1 MTVLK
6 FENFTLDVA
15 SRVLRRGD
23 TALELRP
30 KSFDLLTC
38 LALGAG
44 RVLTKDELMAAVWP
58 GLVVTDESLARC
70 VSDIRHALGDGDQ
83 RLVKTIPRRGYQLA
97 VAVDNPSAPSAT
109 PPTAPTPAAAAA
121 SAGPDTTPSPDRSNP
136 AAKRG
141 RPVRLGATAILLLL
155 AAVSSI
161 AWVSWRP
168 AGRESGP
175 IAGSPP
181 PFSVAVMPLTSIGG
195 DPAQNYFA
203 EGLTEELTTDLSRIP
218 NSLVIARSSADSY
231 KGRVV
236 DAAQVGRDLG
246 VRHLLEGSVA
256 RVGDGVQLNLRLVE
270 AHSGKTLWADRID
283 GRRDDLV
290 ALQRQVTGTVAR
302 TLHLELAQAASK
314 QVRQTGLGSP
324 DAQDLALQAWSL
336 YERRTPESVAEAR
349 NLLQRALSL
358 DPLSAFAWSLLSDTY
373 TADLLTRWLHLR
385 NASREQWLQQAE
397 DAANKAYG
405 LDPDNLYAVGAR
417 ATVLQLRGRPDL
429 AITMLRKQVE
439 LNRNYAPAWHR
450 LSYAYVTLGR
460 PADGLAAGDEAIRL
474 SPRDGRLFSFYAV
487 MAAACLHLKRD
498 AEALEW
504 AKKSVAQRPQFATA
518 HSWVASASALL
529 GDANTAQA
537 AMAEFRRLQPGYTIA
552 SFRAEKLSDNAVFL
566 EQRER
571 YYSGL
576 HLAGLPD

>member
-1 MTVLK
+1 MAMLK

-97 VAVDNPSAPSAT
+97 VTVDDQPAPSAIAPAPAT
-109 PPTAPTPAAAAA
+109 GTAP
-121 SAGPDTTPSPDRSNP
+121 DTALSRGMSNP
-136 AAKRG
+136 AAKRH
-141 RPVRLGATAILLLL
+141 RPARLGATAILLLL
-155 AAVSSI
+155 VAVSSI

-168 AGRESGP
+168 AGRES
-175 IAGSPP
+175 ALFASSTP
-181 PFSVAVMPLTSIGG
+181 PFSVVVMPLTSIGG

-203 EGLTEELTTDLSRIP
+203 EGLAEELTTDLSRIP

-256 RVGDGVQLNLRLVE
+256 RMGEGVQLNLRLVE

-302 TLHLELAQAASK
+302 TLHLELAEAASK
-314 QVRQTGLGSP
+314 QVSQTGSGSP
-324 DAQDLALQAWSL
+324 DAQDLALQAWLL
-336 YERRTPESVAEAR
+336 YERRTPESVADAR
-349 NLLQRALSL
+349 SLLQRAVSL

-385 NASREQWLQQAE
+385 NASREQWLQHAE

-417 ATVLQLRGRPDL
+417 ATVLQLRGQPEQ
-429 AITMLRKQVE
+429 AVAMLRRQVE

-460 PADGLAAGDEAIRL
+460 PADGLAAGNEAIRL

-487 MAAACLHLKRD
+487 MAAACLHLERD

-529 GDANTAQA
+529 GEVNAAQVA
-537 AMAEFRRLQPGYTIA
+537 LAEFRRLQPGYTIA

-566 EQRER
+566 AQRER
-571 YYSGL
+571 YYRGL
-576 HLAGLPD
+576 RLAGLPD